1 MKHLSASSLVLFVV
15 LGALSC
21 GKEEDPMLKLI
32 QGRWEIK
39 EAYRNDQATESL
51 ADLYF
56 QFEKDGRMETN
67 LPVSETPAASAYS
80 LKRGVITQ
88 TQGALEIEYQIETVT
103 DTSLVLNTTLQNFP
117 FRFVFSKPVDM
128 Q

>member
-1 MKHLSASSLVLFVV
+1 MKHLGASSLVLFIV

-39 EAYRNDQATESL
+39 EAYRNSQATESL
-51 ADLYF
+51 AELYF
-56 QFEKDGRMETN
+56 KFEKDGHMETN
-67 LPVSETPAASAYS
+67 LPIAETPAAAVYT

-88 TQGALEIEYQIETVT
+88 TQGELEIEYQIESVT
-103 DTSLVLNTTLQNFP
+103 DSSLVLNTTLQNFP
-117 FRFVFSKPVDM
+117 FRFVFSKPEDL
-128 Q
+128 